1 MIKQTLARTSFIAIL
16 LACFS
21 LPVTVARAQ
30 AAPTYVSPSYGVDEV
45 FFGAGGVNDAS
56 SASYR
61 ARASLGDTGVGNS
74 ASSLYQIYGGFT
86 TTEVPFLEFVVNNTT
101 VDLGVVAIDSAS
113 TGSASFTVKAY
124 LSGGYVVATVSDPPQ
139 NGSYTLTNMA
149 TATTSSPGTEQFG
162 INLRANTSPTNIG
175 ADPVQLPDAS
185 FSFGQVATGYN
196 TPNQY
201 KYVKND
207 VIAYSDKSS
216 GITEF
221 TMTYLMNINNTTPAG
236 LYAMQHNLVA
246 TATY

>member
-1 MIKQTLARTSFIAIL
+1 MRKQTLVRTSLIGLILGVLMLPITIAR
-16 LACFS
+16 
-21 LPVTVARAQ
+21 VQ

-86 TTEVPFLEFVVNNTT
+86 TTEVPFLEFVVNAAT
-101 VDLGVVAIDSAS
+101 VDLGVQNIAAAS
-113 TGSASFTVKAY
+113 TGSATFTVKAY
-124 LSGGYVVATVSDPPQ
+124 LASGYVVTTISDAPR
-139 NGSYTLTNMA
+139 NSTYTIANMA
-149 TATTSSPGTEQFG
+149 TTASSAPGTEQFG
-162 INLRANTSPTNIG
+162 INLRANTAPATIG

-185 FSFGQVATGYN
+185 FSFGQVSAGYN

-216 GITEF
+216 GITQY
-221 TMTYLMNINNTTPAG
+221 TMTYLMNVKSTTPG
-236 LYAMQHNLVA
+236 GTYVMNHNLVA
-246 TATY
+246 TGTF